1 MALSTLV
8 YTAELNTAGDSILF
22 YDITGLYDASSN
34 TAGYGSPNENPGD
47 ATASSLVVVNY
58 LGVTVTTINLL
69 SALTALG
76 SSPTAKMLLATIPWS
91 YGDGYHKFT
100 VNITMNTPLPSS
112 SFSTE
117 KIVLSKTLTALN
129 KLWIRAFTNGKC
141 SCNSKAS
148 REAMR
153 AEVIYRSI
161 EGNEAEITTSN
172 GAKILELA
180 TDVQNI
186 ANNRCLIP

>member
-8 YTAELNTAGDSILF
+8 YSAELNAAGDSVLF
-22 YDITGLYDASSN
+22 YDITGVYDASSN
-34 TAGYGSPNENPGD
+34 TGGYGAPNDNPGD
-47 ATASSLVVVNY
+47 ATAAQVVVTDY
-58 LGVTVTTINLL
+58 QGTTVTTVDLL
-69 SALTALG
+69 SSYTALG
-76 SSPTAKMLLATIPWS
+76 SSPTAKMLLATIPWI
-91 YGDGYHKFT
+91 YGDGYHEFT
-100 VNITMNTPLPSS
+100 VNITMTTPLPSA

-117 KIVLSKTLTALN
+117 KIILSNTLTALN

-141 SCNSKAS
+141 SCNSKDA

-161 EGNEAEITTSN
+161 EGNEAEITTTNS
-172 GAKILELA
+172 AKIIELA